1 MTQQNKIVRTYGLWF
16 LDMATILASY
26 LIVTY
31 LRFAEYRDYGDR
43 TQHYLVGV
51 LFLLF
56 CTIYTFFLD
65 WNRDILTRGYLK
77 EIFEIGKFM
86 ILMLL
91 VVLAAAYFLRW
102 ADQLSRFVV
111 GNFVWIC
118 ALLMFVV
125 HLLFK
130 RVMRSV
136 ITSEKLVVRLLV
148 VSARERMDRVVA
160 SLENLTDEGY
170 RVVATRFLDEENLTE
185 EMVTVPFDEV
195 FIDAPD
201 LPQERVRRMIEGFE
215 EMGVVCHYNL
225 SLPDAG
231 DASTKVASLGDYTV
245 VSYTMFKS
253 SYKRLLIKR
262 VVDILGGLIGSLI
275 TIVLAVFII
284 PAIKLESRGPAFFR
298 QTRVGKNGRRFT
310 IYKFRSMYAD
320 AEARL
325 KDLQGQNEVSGPM
338 FKLRDD
344 PRVTGVGRFLRKTSL
359 DEFPQFFNILK
370 GDMSLVGTR
379 PPTEEEF
386 ERYNE
391 HYRRRISMTPGLT
404 GLWQVSGRSDIEDFD
419 EVVRLDLKYIDNWSL
434 MLDFKILFQTIGVVL
449 KGSGAR

>member
-1 MTQQNKIVRTYGLWF
+1 MTQQTKVVRTYGLWF
-16 LDMATILASY
+16 LDMATILTSY

-31 LRFAEYRDYGDR
+31 IRFAETRDYGDR

-56 CTIYTFFLD
+56 CTIYTFFID
-65 WNRDILTRGYLK
+65 WNRDILTRGYLR
-77 EIFEIGKFM
+77 EVFEIGKFM
-86 ILMLL
+86 VLMLL
-91 VVLAAAYFLRW
+91 IVLAAAYFLRW

-118 ALLMFVV
+118 ALLLFVV
-125 HLLFK
+125 HILFK
-130 RVMRSV
+130 RVMRRM

-148 VSARERMDRVVA
+148 VSARDRMDHVVK
-160 SLENLTDEGY
+160 SLATLNDEGY
-170 RVVATRFLDEENLTE
+170 RVVATRFLDDENITE
-185 EMVTVPFDEV
+185 EMVTIPFDEV

-201 LPQERVRRMIEGFE
+201 LPQDRVRKLIEGFE

-231 DASTKVASLGDYTV
+231 DAATRVASFGDYTV
-245 VSYTMFKS
+245 VSYTMFRS

-262 VVDILGGLIGSLI
+262 VIDIIGGLIGSLI
-275 TIVLAVFII
+275 TVVLSVFII
-284 PAIKLESRGPAFFR
+284 PAIKLESKGPAFFS

-320 AEARL
+320 AEERL
-325 KDLQGQNEVSGPM
+325 KELQDKNEVQGPM
-338 FKLRDD
+338 FKIKDD
-344 PRVTGVGRFLRKTSL
+344 PRVTKVGRFLRKTSL

-379 PPTEEEF
+379 PPTEAEF

-404 GLWQVSGRSDIEDFD
+404 GLWQVSGRSDIEAFD
-419 EVVRLDLKYIDNWSL
+419 DVVRLDLKYIDNWSL

>member
-16 LDMATILASY
+16 LDMATILLSY

-31 LRFAEYRDYGDR
+31 LRFAENRDYGDR

-56 CTIYTFFLD
+56 CTIYTFFID

-77 EIFEIGKFM
+77 EAFEVLKFM
-86 ILMLL
+86 VIMMPF
-91 VVLAAAYFLRW
+91 VLSVAYFLRW
-102 ADQLSRFVV
+102 ADTLSRFVIIH
-111 GNFVWIC
+111 FTWSC
-118 ALLMFVV
+118 TLLMFVM
-125 HLLFK
+125 HILFK
-130 RVMRSV
+130 RVMRRV

-148 VSARERMDRVVA
+148 VSARERMDRVVQ
-160 SLENLTDEGY
+160 SLEHLNDEGY
-170 RVVATRFLDEENLTE
+170 RVVATRFLEDENITE

-201 LPQERVRRMIEGFE
+201 LPQERVRHLIEGFE

-231 DASTKVASLGDYTV
+231 DAATKVASFGDYTV

-262 VVDILGGLIGSLI
+262 VLDILGGLIGSILMI
-275 TIVLAVFII
+275 LLSVFII
-284 PAIKLESRGPAFFR
+284 PAIKLESKGPAFFS

-310 IYKFRSMYAD
+310 IYKFRSMYQD
-320 AEARL
+320 AEERL
-325 KDLQGQNEVSGPM
+325 KELQALNEVEGPM
-338 FKLRDD
+338 FKMEND
-344 PRVTGVGRFLRKTSL
+344 PRVTKVGRFLRKTSL
-359 DEFPQFFNILK
+359 DELPQFFNILK

-379 PPTEEEF
+379 PPTEKEF

-404 GLWQVSGRSDIEDFD
+404 GLWQVSGRSDIENFD
-419 EVVRLDLKYIDNWSL
+419 EVVRLDLRYIDNWSL

>member
-170 RVVATRFLDEENLTE
+170 RVVATRFLDEANLTE

-262 VVDILGGLIGSLI
+262 VVDILGGLIGSFI

-320 AEARL
+320 AETRL
-325 KDLQGQNEVSGPM
+325 KELQGQNEVSGPM